1 MIFNKPIK
9 VMAFDVFGTVF
20 NMDAVPRDEL
30 RRYGE
35 HIHKPKWSA
44 LQLPSSWEKLPAY
57 TDAAAGIAILRH
69 RFLVV
74 TCSNGPL
81 GLLAKASKY
90 NGISWDAIVPLEMN
104 RVFKPNPAA
113 YLTVC
118 EVMGVAP
125 NEVAM
130 VTANK
135 DFGDLEASGS
145 LGMTPI
151 LIRHP
156 EGQFNDILEMSKA
169 SRLLDDLSSK

>member
-1 MIFNKPIK
+1 MIFDKPIK
-9 VMAFDVFGTVF
+9 VIAFDVFGTVF

-30 RRYGE
+30 RNYGK
-35 HIHKPKWSA
+35 HIHKPEWSA
-44 LQLPSSWEKLPAY
+44 VQLPSSWEKLPAHA
-57 TDAAAGIAILRH
+57 DAAAGIAILRH

-118 EVMGVAP
+118 EVIGVDP
-125 NEVAM
+125 VEVQVDAGR
-130 VTANK
+130 V
-135 DFGDLEASGS
+135 DLVRRWSDDQLSGAD
-145 LGMTPI
+145 
-151 LIRHP
+151 R
-156 EGQFNDILEMSKA
+156 QFEVPV
-169 SRLLDDLSSK
+169 